1 VSIGGQGSLARIP
14 TVTIFPAARCALAVS
29 GQAAAPPK
37 QLTKYRRVKF
47 SACIAAAKMSS
58 LCSMLKGAD
67 VMPIAESHAELGPH
81 DDYAQHWIG
90 GNVSKFTL
98 A

>member
-1 VSIGGQGSLARIP
+1 
-14 TVTIFPAARCALAVS
+14 
-29 GQAAAPPK
+29 
-37 QLTKYRRVKF
+37 VKF

-67 VMPIAESHAELGPH
+67 VMPIAESHAELCPN
-81 DDYAQHWIG
+81 DDYAQRWIG